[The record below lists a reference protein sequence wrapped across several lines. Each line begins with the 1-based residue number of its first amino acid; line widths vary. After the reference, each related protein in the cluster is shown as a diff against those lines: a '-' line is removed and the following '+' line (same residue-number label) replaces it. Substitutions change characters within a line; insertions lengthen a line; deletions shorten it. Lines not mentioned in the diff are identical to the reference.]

1 MLIKVC
7 GLTRQQDL
15 DMAASLGAGMCG
27 FIFHPRSPRY
37 VAPDHVASLE
47 SGKMLR
53 VGVFVDQE
61 AEEICRIMAE
71 ARLDMAQLHGRQNLD
86 CAKAVGVQRVIRV
99 IWPGRYCHRALLYNE
114 LQKHAGACA
123 CYLLDAGLAGGGS
136 GSRLDWQDLN
146 HLPAPHPWLL
156 AGGLSADNIGQAVSF
171 CSPDGVDFN
180 SGVEDAPGQKNAQK
194 LAAALAVAAKQ
205 KGNGYLS

>member
-7 GLTRQQDL
+7 GLTRQADVDL
-15 DMAASLGAGMCG
+15 AVSFGASMCG
-27 FIFHPRSPRY
+27 FIFHPVSPRC
-37 VAPDHVASLE
+37 VSPAQAASME
-47 SGKMLR
+47 SGNMLR
-53 VGVFVDQE
+53 VGVFVEQD

-71 ARLDMAQLHGRQNLD
+71 ARLDMAQLHGRQD
-86 CAKAVGVQRVIRV
+86 AACARAVGAQRVIRV
-99 IWPGRYCHRALLYNE
+99 IWPARYCHRALLYNE
-114 LQKHAGACA
+114 LQNHADACA

-136 GSRLDWQDLN
+136 GVRLDWEDLN
-146 HLPAPHPWLL
+146 HLPSPRPWLL
-156 AGGLSADNIGQAVSF
+156 AGGLSAENVGLALSR

-205 KGNGYLS
+205 KGNRYLS

>member
-15 DMAASLGAGMCG
+15 DMASSLGAGMCG
-27 FIFHPRSPRY
+27 FIFHAPSPRN
-37 VAPDHVASLE
+37 VTPAHVASLE
-47 SGKMLR
+47 SGTMLR
-53 VGVFVDQE
+53 VGVFVNQN

-71 ARLDMAQLHGRQNLD
+71 ARLDMAQLHGRQDKD
-86 CAKAVGVQRVIRV
+86 CAMAVGVQRVIRV

-123 CYLLDAGLAGGGS
+123 CYLLDAGLTGGGS
-136 GSRLDWQDLN
+136 GTRLDWQDLS

-156 AGGLSADNIGQAVSF
+156 AGGLSADTVGQALRL
-171 CSPDGVDFN
+171 CSPDGIDLN
-180 SGVEDAPGQKNAQK
+180 SGVEDAPGLKNAQK
-194 LAAALAVAAKQ
+194 LATALGVVSKH